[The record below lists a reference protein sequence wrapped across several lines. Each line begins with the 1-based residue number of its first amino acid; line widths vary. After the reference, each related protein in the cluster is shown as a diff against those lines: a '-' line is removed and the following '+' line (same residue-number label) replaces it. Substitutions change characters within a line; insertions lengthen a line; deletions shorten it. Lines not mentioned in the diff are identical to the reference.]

1 MLYLWGLLG
10 SDKEINSKGPVI
22 SYVERGGGFKTGG
35 EGAGQVLPRQKWR
48 REGGGYRRGG
58 DIIGFDVV

>member
-22 SYVERGGGFKTGG
+22 SYVERGGGGLQNWK
-35 EGAGQVLPRQKWR
+35 GAGRSGFTPTKMG
-48 REGGGYRRGG
+48 EGGGW
-58 DIIGFDVV
+58 IQF